1 MLIHKSLMPYREKG
15 NTAVETNKTMAVY
28 LFNLALSDPESYFH
42 FISTEREIKRLR
54 EYLDD

>member
-1 MLIHKSLMPYREKG
+1 MPYREKG